1 MVIDVPSSPA
11 DANLDVRFTDDSP
24 SATDATSL
32 EGTNVFGIE
41 KANRERAEQRVGK
54 LLKGKWKLDALLG
67 VGGMAAVYAATHRNK
82 SRVALKVLHPDL
94 ATEPSVRARF
104 HHEGYAANAVGHP
117 GTVRILDDDETED
130 GLVFLVMEL
139 LEGETYDRIAL
150 RYGGKLPVSKV
161 LTVAHAVLDVL
172 VAAHEKHV
180 LHRDLKPENIF
191 LTNGGTIK
199 VLDFGLARI
208 LESAIQQGRLAT
220 SLGTTMGTPGFMP
233 PEQARGDWDQ
243 VDATSD
249 LWALGATMFTLLT
262 GRLVHE
268 ANNLPGS
275 LIMAATKPAISLGVV
290 APHLPSVVI
299 EVVDRALCF
308 DKPKRFHDAL
318 AMRSA
323 VAEAMRELAV
333 HPAEEPKGTASR
345 PLADTI
351 SEQDHDHRPVL
362 PPEPGPATIS
372 SIVNF
377 IRNDHDKPNTNPT
390 PGRLPVVEAISSNRP
405 PPLLPHQSSP
415 PPGKLIAPGSSER
428 ITPHLHPKGAMKSG
442 SLKPAASAERPEVV
456 SPIEIAK
463 DTYWVGKR
471 DPRSIFHANPYLRI
485 FRPQTGAEASAPF
498 HLLVDPGSSSDFAV
512 VSAKIAT
519 LIGGMNKVSTL
530 FINHQDPDVGSSAA
544 VICAKYAPQASIV
557 CSESTWRLIVHLNLP
572 PERFIDTA
580 RFPRGF
586 DVPTGHTLFPV
597 PSPFCHFRGAVMLYD
612 PETRVLFTGDLF
624 GGLTSLEATGLWAD
638 ESDWP
643 GMRAFHQT
651 YMPTNR
657 VLTRVMASI
666 RALHPAVEIIAPQHG
681 RLLRGDFI
689 PRFMERLERLPV
701 GLDVLDD
708 IMDDETRAAWNT
720 VLRRVLRTAHMVLGD
735 EVFASLAENTEVRGA
750 IKFIG
755 ENAEVVSLG
764 RWTLGVVVDA
774 LTAGQPPTIASPI
787 KLEAIL
793 ACEELEL
800 PSPDLRIED
809 TDDISQLV

>member
-1 MVIDVPSSPA
+1 MIAFDKV
-11 DANLDVRFTDDSP
+11 
-24 SATDATSL
+24 
-32 EGTNVFGIE
+32 
-41 KANRERAEQRVGK
+41 NRERAENRVGA
-54 LLKGKWKLDALLG
+54 LLKGKWRLDALLG

-82 SRVALKVLHPDL
+82 SRVAIKVLHGDL
-94 ATEPSVRARF
+94 ASEPSVRARF

-117 GTVRILDDDETED
+117 GTVRVLDDDETDD

-139 LEGETYDRIAL
+139 LEGETYDRIAQ
-150 RYGGKLPVSKV
+150 RRGGKLPTPDV
-161 LTVAHAVLDVL
+161 LVAAHAVLDVL
-172 VAAHEKHV
+172 VAAHERRI

-199 VLDFGLARI
+199 VLDFGLARV
-208 LESAIQQGRLAT
+208 LESAIQQGRLVT
-220 SLGTTMGTPGFMP
+220 SFGTTMGTPGFMS
-233 PEQARGDWDQ
+233 PEQARGEWDH

-249 LWALGATMFTLLT
+249 LWALAATMFTLLT

-268 ANNLPGS
+268 AQNLTGS
-275 LIMAATKPAISLGVV
+275 LIMAATKPAISLGVL
-290 APHLPSVVI
+290 APQTPRAII
-299 EVVDRALCF
+299 EIVDRALSF
-308 DKPKRFHDAL
+308 DKPKRFTDAA

-323 VAEAMRELAV
+323 VADAMREAASSTV
-333 HPAEEPKGTASR
+333 HDSASGATGRVEAE
-345 PLADTI
+345 TI
-351 SEQDHDHRPVL
+351 SEQSGGASPAIS
-362 PPEPGPATIS
+362 PPPARIS
-372 SIVNF
+372 SIEKF
-377 IRNDHDKPNTNPT
+377 INGVSEDKPRVNQT
-390 PGRLPVVEAISSNRP
+390 PGRLPVIGAGSTRGTG
-405 PPLLPHQSSP
+405 PLLEHPAPATGPRHDSP
-415 PPGKLIAPGSSER
+415 VLTPVATDRRTPQVTMPR
-428 ITPHLHPKGAMKSG
+428 QTPHRS
-442 SLKPAASAERPEVV
+442 AAPPSDRPEIV
-456 SPIEIAK
+456 SPVEIAK

-485 FRPQTGAEASAPF
+485 FRPQKGSGASAPF
-498 HLLVDPGSSSDFAV
+498 NLLVDPGSSSDFAV

-530 FINHQDPDVGSSAA
+530 FINHQDPDVGSSAS

-586 DVPTGHTLFPV
+586 DVPTGHTLLPV

-624 GGLTSLEATGLWAD
+624 GGLTPLEAYGLWAD

-657 VLTRVMASI
+657 VLTRAMDAI
-666 RALHPAVEIIAPQHG
+666 RALDPPVEIIAPQHG
-681 RLLRGDFI
+681 RLLRGPILARFI
-689 PRFMERLERLPV
+689 ERLSRLPV

-708 IMDDETRAAWNT
+708 VMDAETQAAWNT
-720 VLRRVLRTAHMVLGD
+720 VLRRVMRTARMVLGHD
-735 EVFASLAENTEVRGA
+735 VQETLAENTELRGA
-750 IKFIG
+750 IKFDG
-755 ENAEVVSLG
+755 ENAEVTALG
-764 RWTLGVVVDA
+764 RWTLGIVVDA
-774 LTAGQPPTIASPI
+774 LTAGQTPTIASPI
-787 KLEAIL
+787 KLEAVL

-809 TDDISQLV
+809 TDDVPNAF

>member
-1 MVIDVPSSPA
+1 MI
-11 DANLDVRFTDDSP
+11 
-24 SATDATSL
+24 
-32 EGTNVFGIE
+32 GIE
-41 KANRERAEQRVGK
+41 KANRERAAQRVGK

-94 ATEPSVRARF
+94 ASEPSIRARF

-117 GTVRILDDDETED
+117 GTVRILDDDESED

-150 RYGGKLPVSKV
+150 RQGGKLPAVEV
-161 LTVAHAVLDVL
+161 LSAAHAVLDVL
-172 VAAHEKHV
+172 VAAHEKHI

-208 LESAIQQGRLAT
+208 LESAIQQGRVVT
-220 SLGTTMGTPGFMP
+220 SFGTTMGTPGFMS

-249 LWALGATMFTLLT
+249 LWALAATMFTLLT

-275 LIMAATKPAISLGVV
+275 LIMAATKPAISLGVIST
-290 APHLPSVVI
+290 HLPRAII
-299 EVVDRALCF
+299 EIVDRALCF
-308 DKPKRFHDAL
+308 DKPKRFHDAS

-323 VAEAMRELAV
+323 VADAIRELA
-333 HPAEEPKGTASR
+333 ESTAKPDVETSR
-345 PLADTI
+345 RSLADTI
-351 SEQDHDHRPVL
+351 SEQDGPASPAF
-362 PPEPGPATIS
+362 PPEPTPATIS

-377 IRNDHDKPNTNPT
+377 ISGAKENKPKTNST
-390 PGRLPVVEAISSNRP
+390 PGRLPLVHANSNQVT
-405 PPLLPHQSSP
+405 PPLIERPKNPASRNVGAPSSGNERLTPHQPHSP
-415 PPGKLIAPGSSER
+415 AA
-428 ITPHLHPKGAMKSG
+428 GAGYRSG
-442 SLKPAASAERPEVV
+442 STPSERPEIV
-456 SPIEIAK
+456 SPVEIAK

-485 FRPQTGAEASAPF
+485 FRPQKGSEAAGPF

-530 FINHQDPDVGSSAA
+530 FINHQDPDVGSSAS

-586 DVPTGHTLFPV
+586 DVPTGHTLLPV

-624 GGLTSLEATGLWAD
+624 GGLTPLEAHGLWGD

-657 VLTRVMASI
+657 VLTRVMGSI
-666 RALHPAVEIIAPQHG
+666 RALDPPVEIIAPQHG
-681 RLLRGDFI
+681 RLLRGEFI
-689 PRFMERLERLPV
+689 ARFMERLERLPV

-708 IMDDETRAAWNT
+708 VMDDETKAAWNT
-720 VLRRVLRTAHMVLGD
+720 VLRRVLRTARMVLGD
-735 EVFASLAENTEVRGA
+735 DIYARLSENTDVRGA
-750 IKFIG
+750 LKFDG
-755 ENAEVVSLG
+755 DNAEVLNLG

-774 LTAGQPPTIASPI
+774 LTVGQPPTIASPI

-809 TDDISQLV
+809 TDDVSQLV